1 MYQLLQTMVKLP
13 GTSNHMSCRV
23 QHLMQLVSDSLWSPS
38 ENDVAVVDSRHHK
51 GVHQCHSRLRTQ
63 CTSDMVK
70 LTKMVEAGC
79 ADLRDM
85 FLEAEWHNYFYDSYL
100 SLPELASYMLV
111 SSMLTCCGT
120 KWPLAC

>member
-1 MYQLLQTMVKLP
+1 
-13 GTSNHMSCRV
+13 
-23 QHLMQLVSDSLWSPS
+23 
-38 ENDVAVVDSRHHK
+38 
-51 GVHQCHSRLRTQ
+51 
-63 CTSDMVK
+63 MVK